1 MDKFITWVELAVNW
15 AKENIPPLW
24 AQAQFTFETEPAF
37 RILVYLVGAAVLA
50 LLVTFVVPE
59 RKRRKQTEKDSAE
72 PVVGP
77 HAEPGESVLRFAD
90 NGLDTAFFGY
100 LPAKDTFL
108 LDLAPG
114 YEFSLIQQVLPTE
127 VETISGQIEDARHKG
142 DAIEGLKIETKWG
155 KWQVI
160 QFVEARV
167 EVVVN
172 NHPYIREP
180 EDISL
185 LIAKVLA
192 DSEPEEDEG
201 QAAQDTLVL
210 VDIIHHGG
218 WLHTKAHYWV
228 GRALELDE
236 FTELTGQLAD
246 YKEAEPLGP
255 EPLPI
260 RD

>member
-37 RILVYLVGAAVLA
+37 RILIYLVGAAVLA

-77 HAEPGESVLRFAD
+77 YAEPGESILRFAD
-90 NGLDTAFFGY
+90 NGPETAFFGY
-100 LPAKDTFL
+100 LPAKDKFL

-114 YEFSLIQQVLPTE
+114 YEFNLIQQVTPDD
-127 VETISGQIEDARHKG
+127 VKAIAAQIQTAEHNGKG
-142 DAIEGLKIETKWG
+142 AEGLELKTKWG
-155 KWQVI
+155 EWQIV
-160 QFVEARV
+160 QFVKARV
-167 EVVVN
+167 DVVVN

-185 LIAKVLA
+185 LIARVLA
-192 DSEPEEDEG
+192 DK
-201 QAAQDTLVL
+201 DTLVL
-210 VDIIHHGG
+210 IDTIHRGG
-218 WLHTKAHYWV
+218 WLHSKAHYWV
-228 GRALELDE
+228 GRALEPDE

-246 YKEAEPLGP
+246 YKAAAPLGP